1 MFSVEDIKKELN
13 KLSVIVDDEFNIP
26 VGINGRLTR
35 TLGRVHIER
44 RDGVWYPVRMEFSR
58 QFLESSTDASI
69 ISVIQHEWCHYYVAK
84 STGESHGHDSV
95 FKNMCAR
102 VGCTNDGTET
112 KVERIVSD
120 SKLFKY
126 QVFCPTCNEFVAEF
140 NRMCPTLKNIKH
152 CTCTQCGK
160 GNLSYV
166 QNW

>member
-13 KLSVIVDDEFNIP
+13 KLSAIVDDEFNIP

-44 RDGVWYPVRMEFSR
+44 SDGVWYPVRMEFSR

-84 STGESHGHDSV
+84 STGESHGHDNV

-102 VGCTNDGTET
+102 VRTM
-112 KVERIVSD
+112 ERKQKWRELYLIASY
-120 SKLFKY
+120 S
-126 QVFCPTCNEFVAEF
+126 
-140 NRMCPTLKNIKH
+140 NIRYSVLLAM
-152 CTCTQCGK
+152 
-160 GNLSYV
+160 NL
-166 QNW
+166 